1 MIKTDF
7 MIIKKY
13 TIAIITAAFTLFAT
27 GCSEDFLDKKPSQRL
42 SSEQIAAAS
51 ETDPTLLLGS
61 VAGLYSTM
69 YNTETGGTTGH
80 DDFGQKG
87 YDIFSDMLSSDMVL
101 GALVYGWYSNV
112 ARYQA
117 TRDFTSN
124 SAYQPWRYY
133 YRIILSANAIIEV
146 LDATE
151 GWEEE
156 RLQRNIMG
164 QAKAMRAYSYF
175 YLANF
180 YSTGYGDG
188 TAPIL
193 PIYTNT
199 TDPNQGLSTAAE
211 VYDLIISD
219 LTEAADLLADFNRA
233 SKEQVNRWVA
243 KGLLAYAYAARGT
256 DADLDQVIA
265 ITEDII
271 SNGGFRLVNE
281 EEVVAK
287 FDPDSKALLSSASG
301 FNTVSNPSWMW
312 GVDLTLANNL
322 DLVSWWGQ
330 IDLFTYSY
338 AWAGDPKVIDAA
350 LYEAIREDDLRKQQF
365 VDVMGDDLYWPI
377 NKFHASVRT
386 VENDEDNEW
395 GLQRSII
402 DDYVYMRLE
411 EMVLLNAEAKAKRGQ
426 DDDAREMLKT
436 LLDLRIEDYSYVD
449 ALAGQ
454 ALQDEIYLQTR
465 IELWGEGKSYLAM
478 KRNKATITR
487 GENHLFFPGES
498 FSYDAEELTF
508 PIPQAEILNNPNL
521 NGGN

>member
-7 MIIKKY
+7 MTFKKY
-13 TIAIITAAFTLFAT
+13 TIAIITGAFTLFAT

-51 ETDPTLLLGS
+51 EKDPSLLLGS

-69 YNTETGGTTGH
+69 YNTGTGGTTGH

-133 YRIILSANAIIEV
+133 YRIIFSANAIIDALGGTDEV
-146 LDATE
+146 QT
-151 GWEEE
+151 E
-156 RLQRNIMG
+156 RLQRHIMG
-164 QAKAMRAYSYF
+164 QAKAMRAYAYF

-180 YSTGYGDG
+180 YSSGYGDG
-188 TAPIL
+188 TTPIL
-193 PIYTNT
+193 PIYVDT
-199 TDPNQGLSTAAE
+199 TVPNQGLSTSAE

-219 LTEAADLLADFNRA
+219 LTQASEYLADFNRS
-233 SKEQVNRWVA
+233 SKDQINQWVA

-256 DADLDQVIA
+256 DADLDQVIT
-265 ITEDII
+265 ITQDII
-271 SNGGFRLVNE
+271 DNGGFRLVNE

-287 FDPDSKALLSSASG
+287 FDPDTKALLSTASG
-301 FNTVSNPSWMW
+301 FNKVSNPSWMW

-330 IDLFTYSY
+330 VDLFTYSY
-338 AWAGDPKVIDAA
+338 AWAGDPKIIDAA

-365 VDVMGDDLYWPI
+365 VDVMEDDMYWPI

-386 VENDEDNEW
+386 VENDEDEW
-395 GLQRSII
+395 GLQRNII
-402 DDYVYMRLE
+402 DDYVYMRFE
-411 EMVLLNAEAKAKRGQ
+411 EMVLLNAEAKAKRAQ
-426 DDDAREMLKT
+426 DDAARETLKK
-436 LLDLRIEDYSYVD
+436 LLELRIADFSYVD

-487 GENHLFFPGES
+487 GENHLFFPGDS
-498 FSYDAEELTF
+498 FSYDAEEMTF